1 MAGLTARF
9 NSFFRRRP
17 AEDSPRRT
25 TTDELPSSPPRTGL
39 VDLDQRFR
47 AQDDRR
53 SLIEDCRRMRREDT
67 RASGVIATVARD
79 AVRGGLQVQVA
90 DGPDAQRAQESADAL
105 FTRLKLNHRLDDWIR
120 LAFDDGDIFLEHS
133 VDEDAQI
140 ALVTRKP
147 TLEFNRA
154 SDRTDR
160 FADPTRAYW
169 WGESWTGDP
178 PKDAV
183 WFAQWQVT
191 HARWDHDDGQRYG
204 RPLFAA
210 ARTAYKRTREGELDI
225 AVRRKTRAGLR
236 FVHKLI
242 GASPEQVNEYK
253 RQNQDA
259 LNDPFIALADFF
271 VNFEGG
277 VEAIQGDA
285 RLSEIDD
292 VLHHLRTWAISS
304 PVPLP
309 LLGYGENVNRDVL
322 KEQQEQYHLALMEI
336 TGWAVGELVEPIV
349 RLQWMLD
356 GIWPAS
362 LKYTI
367 AQPTTEAL
375 SAETVKAAA
384 EAAVKLKAAGLP
396 PEFLWPVVARL
407 IPTLDAAAVVA
418 ALAANQELPPDD
430 TARLAQEVAALD
442 GVRAARISELLGT
455 WRGLG
460 RAA

>member
-1 MAGLTARF
+1 MAGLIGRF
-9 NSFFRRRP
+9 NTLFRRRQ
-17 AEDSPRRT
+17 AEEEPRRT
-25 TTDELPSSPPRTGL
+25 TSDELPGRPRSP
-39 VDLDQRFR
+39 VDLYSKFR
-47 AQDDRR
+47 AADDRKG
-53 SLIEDCRRMRREDT
+53 LIEECRKMRREDS

-120 LAFDDGDIFLEHS
+120 LTFDDGDSFLEHS
-133 VDEDAQI
+133 VDEDGQI

-147 TLEFNRA
+147 TLELHRA

-160 FADPTRAYW
+160 FPDPTRAYW
-169 WGESWTGDP
+169 WGESWTGEP
-178 PKDAV
+178 PKDAI
-183 WFAQWQVT
+183 WFARWQIT
-191 HARWDHDDGQRYG
+191 HARWDHDEGSRYG
-204 RPLFAA
+204 RPLFAS
-210 ARTAYKRTREGELDI
+210 ARTAYKRVREGELDV

-242 GASPEQVNEYK
+242 GANWEQVEEYK
-253 RQNQDA
+253 RQNQDV

-271 VNFEGG
+271 INFEGG
-277 VEAIQGDA
+277 IEAIQGDA
-285 RLSEIDD
+285 NLDAIGD

-304 PVPLP
+304 PIPLP

-336 TGWAVGELVEPIV
+336 TSWAIGDLVEPMV
-349 RLQWMLD
+349 KLQWLLD

-396 PEFLWPVVARL
+396 AEFLWPVVARL
-407 IPTLDAAAVVA
+407 IPTLDATAVLK
-418 ALAANQELPPDD
+418 ALAAEQTLPPDD
-430 TARLAQEVAALD
+430 TERLAQEITKLT
-442 GVRAARISELLGT
+442 GVQSARIVELLGT
-455 WRGLG
+455 WRSFG